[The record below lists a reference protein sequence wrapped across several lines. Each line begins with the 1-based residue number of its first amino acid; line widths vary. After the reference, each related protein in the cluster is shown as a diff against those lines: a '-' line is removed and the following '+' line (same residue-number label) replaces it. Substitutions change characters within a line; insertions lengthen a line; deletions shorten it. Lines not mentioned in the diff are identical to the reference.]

1 MAKIISY
8 LTTDAVVELFLTNML
23 EPDYV
28 PTNTRWGICGNLRE
42 LGSAALKEAPIDL
55 FGPTLD
61 LLNMVDNRVSSII
74 KIYADLNGLDQL
86 YPIEND
92 GNRYHE
98 NPNKWVGEW
107 LAKRRD
113 LMTKML
119 AFLKS
124 NDIEDLRNELPAGN

>member
-28 PTNTRWGICGNLRE
+28 PTNVRWGICGNLRQ
-42 LGSAALKEAPIDL
+42 LGSEALKEAPIDL

-61 LLNMVDNRVSSII
+61 LLNMADNRVSGII
-74 KIYADLNGLDQL
+74 KIYANLHGLDQL

-92 GNRYHE
+92 SKKYHW
-98 NPNKWVGEW
+98 NKNKWEGEW
-107 LAKRRD
+107 LAKRRG